1 MDGMNYQAFW
11 KFIKLLSDNDLLQ
24 HIELVGS
31 WCEYLYAQSGYLPGF
46 TAGIRTLDIDFL
58 IKNLRKPSKKMS
70 LAKIAE
76 ENGYLVDHDVLSG
89 STKIYTPDLMEIE
102 FLIEQKGVGTEPVL
116 KTNLG
121 VTAQALRHLGI
132 LKSNSITINMFN
144 MEISLPS
151 PEAYVIHKIII
162 NEQRGKKSEKDL
174 QAINGLW
181 PFLDQEKVQKLVES
195 LSKKEKSIVEKH
207 IRNREEKVYV
217 DVP

>member
-1 MDGMNYQAFW
+1 
-11 KFIKLLSDNDLLQ
+11 
-24 HIELVGS
+24 
-31 WCEYLYAQSGYLPGF
+31 
-46 TAGIRTLDIDFL
+46 
-58 IKNLRKPSKKMS
+58 
-70 LAKIAE
+70 
-76 ENGYLVDHDVLSG
+76 
-89 STKIYTPDLMEIE
+89 MEIE

>member
-1 MDGMNYQAFW
+1 MNYQAFW

>member
-24 HIELVGS
+24 HIELAGS

-58 IKNLRKPSKKMS
+58 IKNLRKPSKKLS

-102 FLIEQKGVGTEPVL
+102 FLIEQKGVGAEPVL

-174 QAINGLW
+174 QAIDGLW
-181 PFLDQEKVQKLVES
+181 PFLDQEKVQKIIES

-207 IRNREEKVYV
+207 IGNREEKVYV

>member
-1 MDGMNYQAFW
+1 MNYQAFW

-24 HIELVGS
+24 HIELAGS

-58 IKNLRKPSKKMS
+58 IKNLRKPSKKLS

-102 FLIEQKGVGTEPVL
+102 FLIEQKGVGAEPVL

-174 QAINGLW
+174 QAIDGLW
-181 PFLDQEKVQKLVES
+181 PFLDQEKVQKIIES

-207 IRNREEKVYV
+207 IGNREEKVYV